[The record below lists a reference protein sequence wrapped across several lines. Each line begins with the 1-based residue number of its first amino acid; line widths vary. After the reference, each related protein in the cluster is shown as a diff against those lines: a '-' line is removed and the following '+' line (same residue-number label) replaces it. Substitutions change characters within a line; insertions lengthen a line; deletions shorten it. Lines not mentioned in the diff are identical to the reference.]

1 MRGTIVHIAGSMG
14 RSCLKL
20 NIRFSLLLVVGV
32 MATAAHAQVPYP
44 NPINHVIVIDQENRS
59 VDNLFGS
66 NSPNNQFYLPGL
78 DVSTTGQAYT
88 IVKKKKNVFS
98 VQSISIPLASD
109 LGKGD
114 SSAEYDYDIG
124 HDHLVWQIECDAPS
138 KIDPSNMCAMDGF
151 NRVKPKCDT
160 GTAASGCPGTAYPA
174 YSYVQYQDVAPYFQI
189 ASQYGYANYF
199 FQTNQGS
206 SFPAHQFI
214 IGGTSQAGNG
224 LEPAWF
230 AAEEQGG
237 AGSGCLSAATA
248 SVAVVNPLTQ
258 DLKTKTFPCFDHDT
272 IVDVFAAATIPVT
285 WTYYTPG
292 GSNPWTAPNAI
303 QGICNP
309 VGKNCEGPYWTKGA
323 SNGFVD
329 PNPADV
335 LRDIGNCNLNQVDW
349 VIPTGLESDHAAY
362 TDGSGP
368 SWVSSIINAV
378 GYSPCTD
385 LVNGQPLTYWQDTVI
400 LVTWDDWGGW
410 YDHVHPPPLPAAA
423 PAIASSY
430 AYGFR
435 VPLLVVSAYTPA
447 GTVDNNTAGLD
458 FGTILKFIEEVF
470 NLSNINSGDLGSFAD
485 QWSNGDLSD
494 FFQFSQPP
502 NDFQSIQAPFKPDFF
517 LDPKRPMDPPDDD

>member
-1 MRGTIVHIAGSMG
+1 M
-14 RSCLKL
+14 
-20 NIRFSLLLVVGV
+20 
-32 MATAAHAQVPYP
+32 
-44 NPINHVIVIDQENRS
+44 
-59 VDNLFGS
+59 
-66 NSPNNQFYLPGL
+66 
-78 DVSTTGQAYT
+78 
-88 IVKKKKNVFS
+88 
-98 VQSISIPLASD
+98 
-109 LGKGD
+109 
-114 SSAEYDYDIG
+114 
-124 HDHLVWQIECDAPS
+124 
-138 KIDPSNMCAMDGF
+138 
-151 NRVKPKCDT
+151 
-160 GTAASGCPGTAYPA
+160 
-174 YSYVQYQDVAPYFQI
+174 
-189 ASQYGYANYF
+189 
-199 FQTNQGS
+199 
-206 SFPAHQFI
+206 
-214 IGGTSQAGNG
+214 
-224 LEPAWF
+224 
-230 AAEEQGG
+230 
-237 AGSGCLSAATA
+237 
-248 SVAVVNPLTQ
+248 
-258 DLKTKTFPCFDHDT
+258 
-272 IVDVFAAATIPVT
+272 
-285 WTYYTPG
+285 
-292 GSNPWTAPNAI
+292 
-303 QGICNP
+303 
-309 VGKNCEGPYWTKGA
+309 
-323 SNGFVD
+323 
-329 PNPADV
+329 
-335 LRDIGNCNLNQVDW
+335 DW

>member
-1 MRGTIVHIAGSMG
+1 MKLTIEFCS
-14 RSCLKL
+14 
-20 NIRFSLLLVVGV
+20 LVVVGLTV
-32 MATAAHAQVPYP
+32 TVASAQVPYP
-44 NPINHVIVIDQENRS
+44 DPINHVIVIDQENRS

-66 NSPNNQFYLPGL
+66 NSPDNQFYLPGL
-78 DVSTTGQAYT
+78 DVSTSGQAYT
-88 IVKKKKNVFS
+88 GANKKKTVFT
-98 VQSISIPLASD
+98 VQSVPIPLASKLGAGDSVAADDYD
-109 LGKGD
+109 LGH
-114 SSAEYDYDIG
+114 G
-124 HDHLVWQIECDAPS
+124 HQSWLIECDAPV
-138 KIDPSNMCAMDGF
+138 KTGPSNTCAMDGF
-151 NRVKPKCDT
+151 NHNAAVCDK
-160 GTAASGCPGTAYPA
+160 GVAGCPPAYPA
-174 YSYVQYQDVAPYFQI
+174 YAYVQYQDVAPYFQI
-189 ASQYGYANYF
+189 AAQYGYANYF
-199 FQTNQGS
+199 FQTNEGP
-206 SFPAHQFI
+206 SFPSHQFLF
-214 IGGTSQAGNG
+214 GGTSQPGNG
-224 LEPAWF
+224 PEPTWF
-230 AAEEQGG
+230 VGENDNAGG
-237 AGSGCLSAATA
+237 GTVDAGCLSSPATTA
-248 SVAVVNPLTQ
+248 RLVNPATQ
-258 DLKTKTFPCFDHDT
+258 DEKTETFPCFDHDT
-272 IVDVFAAATIPVT
+272 MADVLATPTIPIT
-285 WTYYTPG
+285 WTYYSVSE
-292 GSNPWTAPNAI
+292 GSFWSAPNSI
-303 QGICNP
+303 QKICA
-309 VGKNCEGPYWTKGA
+309 VAGHKCTGPYWTKGA

-517 LDPKRPMDPPDDD
+517 VDPKRPMDPPDDD